1 MGAAYFDCTCGIS
14 GNMVT
19 GAFLDMGMPAEH
31 LEERILR
38 VLPEWSFGLEIQK
51 LSLAGGTATYFN
63 TSVSEKAE
71 KRLGFKASGEV
82 AEMIERSGLEE
93 PVKGQCMRIFNSMVK
108 AKARAHGCSETSLT
122 YKGESLVDTLIDIVG
137 AVSGLE
143 YFDVGSVVSTPIQVG
158 SGKIRLW
165 KGDMDIPAP
174 MTRILLEGAPYYS
187 TGMTG
192 EMATPTGAAI
202 IMNIAGKFDFE
213 RELSINKA
221 GYGAATLES
230 GPSGI
235 LKVYL

>member
-19 GAFLDMGMPAEH
+19 GAFLDMGMPVDY
-31 LEERILR
+31 LEDRIVR
-38 VLPEWSFGLEIQK
+38 VLPEWSFGLEIETI
-51 LSLAGGTATYFN
+51 SLTAGTATYFN
-63 TSVSEKAE
+63 TTVPEEAE
-71 KRLGFKASGEV
+71 KKLGVRTSGEV
-82 AEMIERSGLEE
+82 IEMILRSRLEE
-93 PVKGQCMRIFNSMVK
+93 PIKKQTVRIFESMVK
-108 AKARAHGCSETSLT
+108 AKARAHGCSESLLK
-122 YKGESLVDTLIDIVG
+122 YSGESLVDTLIDIIG

-143 YFDVGSVVSTPIQVG
+143 YFGIGSVISTPIQVG

-174 MTRILLEGAPYYS
+174 MTRILLKGAPYYS

-202 IMNIAGKFDFE
+202 ITNIAERFGFE
-213 RELSINKA
+213 RSLSVNRA
-221 GYGAATLES
+221 GYGAATVDS

>member
-19 GAFLDMGMPAEH
+19 GAFLDMGMPVEH

-38 VLPEWSFGLEIQK
+38 VLPEWSFGLEIHK

-63 TSVSEKAE
+63 TSVTVEAE
-71 KRLGFKASGEV
+71 KRLGVKASAEV
-82 AEMIERSGLEE
+82 FEMIQKSRLEE
-93 PVKGQCMRIFNSMVK
+93 PVKGQCMRIFDSMVK
-108 AKARAHGCSETSLT
+108 AKARAHGCSEASLT
-122 YKGESLVDTLIDIVG
+122 YRGESLVDTLIDIVG

-143 YFDVGSVVSTPIQVG
+143 YFGIGSVVSTPIQVG

-174 MTRILLEGAPYYS
+174 MTRILLEGSPYYS

-202 IMNIAGKFDFE
+202 ITNIAGKFGFLRD
-213 RELSINKA
+213 LSISKA

>member
-19 GAFLDMGMPAEH
+19 GAFLDMGMPPGY
-31 LEERILR
+31 LEDRIIR
-38 VLPEWSFGLEIQK
+38 VLPEWSFGLDIVT
-51 LSLAGGTATYFN
+51 LSLTGGTATYFN
-63 TSVSEKAE
+63 TTVSEEAE
-71 KRLGFKASGEV
+71 KRLGVRKSGEII
-82 AEMIERSGLEE
+82 EMILGSRLEE
-93 PVKGQCMRIFNSMVK
+93 PLKKHTVRIFESMVK
-108 AKARAHGCSETSLT
+108 AKARAHGCSESLLE
-122 YKGESLVDTLIDIVG
+122 YRGESLVDTLIDIIG

-143 YFDVGSVVSTPIQVG
+143 YFGISSVISTPIQVG

-165 KGDMDIPAP
+165 KGDMDVPAP
-174 MTRILLEGAPYYS
+174 MTRILLDGAPYYS

-202 IMNIAGKFDFE
+202 ITNIAAKFGFE
-213 RELSINKA
+213 RELSVNRA
-221 GYGAATLES
+221 GYGAATIDS

>member
-19 GAFLDMGMPAEH
+19 GAFLDMGMPAGY
-31 LEERILR
+31 LKDMVIR
-38 VLPEWSFGLEIQK
+38 VLPEWSFGLEIRK
-51 LSLAGGTATYFN
+51 LSLPGGTATYFN
-63 TSVSEKAE
+63 TEVSNEAE
-71 KRLGFKASGEV
+71 RKLGVKQYSEV
-82 AEMIERSGLEE
+82 MAMILRSGLEDTL
-93 PVKGQCMRIFNSMVK
+93 KNQTARIFDSMAK
-108 AKARAHGCSETSLT
+108 AKARAHGCSLSSLT
-122 YKGESLVDTLIDIVG
+122 YKGESLVDTLIDIIG
-137 AVSGLE
+137 AVSGLD
-143 YFDVGSVVSTPIQVG
+143 YFGVGSVVSTPIQVG

-202 IMNIAGKFDFE
+202 IMDIAEKFSFE

-221 GYGAATLES
+221 GYGAATVDS
-230 GPSGI
+230 GPSGL

>member
-19 GAFLDMGMPAEH
+19 GAFLDMGMPVDY
-31 LEERILR
+31 LEDRIIR
-38 VLPEWSFGLEIQK
+38 VLPEWSFGLKIET
-51 LSLAGGTATYFN
+51 LSLTAGTATYFN
-63 TSVSEKAE
+63 TTVSEEAGK
-71 KRLGFKASGEV
+71 KLGVRTSGEV
-82 AEMIERSGLEE
+82 IEMILGSGLEE
-93 PVKGQCMRIFNSMVK
+93 PIIKQTSRIFESMVK
-108 AKARAHGCSETSLT
+108 AKARAHGCSESSLK
-122 YKGESLVDTLIDIVG
+122 YKGESLVDTLIDIIG

-143 YFDVGSVVSTPIQVG
+143 YFGIGSVISTPIQVG

-202 IMNIAGKFDFE
+202 ITNIAERFGFE
-213 RELSINKA
+213 RELSVNRA
-221 GYGAATLES
+221 GYGAATVDS

>member
-19 GAFLDMGMPAEH
+19 GAFLDMGMPVEH

-38 VLPEWSFGLEIQK
+38 VLPEWSFGLEIHK
-51 LSLAGGTATYFN
+51 LSLNGGTATYFN
-63 TSVSEKAE
+63 TSVSEEAE
-71 KRLGFKASGEV
+71 KRLGVKASAEV
-82 AEMIERSGLEE
+82 AEMIQGSRLEE
-93 PVKGQCMRIFNSMVK
+93 AVKGKCVRIFNSMVN
-108 AKARAHGCSETSLT
+108 AKARAHGCSEKSLT
-122 YKGESLVDTLIDIVG
+122 YRGESLVDTLIDIVG

-143 YFDVGSVVSTPIQVG
+143 YFGVGSVISTPIQVG

-202 IMNIAGKFDFE
+202 IMNIAGKFGFE